1 MSDAHPAR
9 RSFVA
14 RYGPQDSIS
23 PDDLESGLKWLQRNA
38 ILGKIMNTL
47 TVGAFLTAFALE
59 IGASN
64 AVIGVLAAVPQ
75 LGNIG
80 QLLGVYLIERLR
92 VRRAVCIGFGMAVR
106 PMLLVIATSVLIPNH
121 VAALAVLVA
130 ALAVRYLLGS
140 VMLCSWNS
148 WLRDLVPDD
157 QRAGFLARNLRAT
170 TFFGML
176 ISLSAAAFIDGW
188 RAWQVADPKFAY
200 SLIFITA
207 FVIGCYN
214 VYTLT
219 RIPEPRMATPKE
231 KLDLL
236 DVLKRPI
243 ADLHFRQALLFFGSW
258 NFAINLATP
267 FFTVHMLKRLDL
279 DLMTVILFAVISQT
293 ANILAVPQW
302 GRLVE
307 RYSSKAVLSVCA
319 PAFLLSVLAWTL
331 TTFPDRYILT
341 LPVLFMIH
349 VVTGMATA
357 GVAVASGNLGM
368 KLAPRG
374 EATAYLSANSLVN
387 SLAAGVAPV
396 IGGLLAD
403 FFLSRGFS
411 VLFYWESPQAGIMIE
426 AVRIQEWD
434 FFFIFAAVLG
444 LYSLH
449 RLSII
454 HEAGAVKEGPVLAE
468 FMQAARDGLRTL
480 STVAGLFAV
489 TDFRFGFR
497 RRQVRRHRGSGPPG
511 APEPVV
517 APPPQG

>member
-1 MSDAHPAR
+1 MSDAHPAK
-9 RSFVA
+9 RSFAA
-14 RYGPQDSIS
+14 RYAPQDSIS
-23 PDDLESGLKWLQRNA
+23 PDELESGLKWLQRNA
-38 ILGKIMNTL
+38 VLGKIMNTL

-64 AVIGVLAAVPQ
+64 AAIGVLAAVPQ
-75 LGNIG
+75 LGNVG

-92 VRRAVCIGFGMAVR
+92 VRRAVCIGFGMMVR
-106 PMLLVIATSVLIPNH
+106 PMLLVIAAAVLIPSPM
-121 VAALAVLVA
+121 VALAVLVV

-176 ISLSAAAFIDGW
+176 ISLAAAGFIDGW
-188 RAWQVADPKFAY
+188 RTWQVADPKFAY
-200 SLIFITA
+200 SLIFLTA

-219 RIPEPRMATPKE
+219 KIPEPRMAAAKE
-231 KLDLL
+231 KFDLL
-236 DVLKRPI
+236 KVLKRPI
-243 ADLHFRQALLFFGSW
+243 RDLHYRQSLMFFGSW

-267 FFTVHMLKRLDL
+267 FFTVHMLQRLDL

-293 ANILAVPQW
+293 ANILALPQW
-302 GRLVE
+302 GRLIE

-319 PAFLLSVLAWTL
+319 PAFLLCILAWTL

-349 VVTGMATA
+349 VVTGTATA
-357 GVAVASGNLGM
+357 GVAVASGNLAM
-368 KLAPRG
+368 KMAPRG
-374 EATAYLSANSLVN
+374 GATAYLSANSLVN

-403 FFLSRGFS
+403 FFLTRGFS

-449 RLSII
+449 RLSTV
-454 HEAGAVKEGPVLAE
+454 HEEGAVKEGPVLAE

-480 STVAGLFAV
+480 STVAGLYAV

-497 RRQVRRHRGSGPPG
+497 RRKTKRRGSRPPHP
-511 APEPVV
+511 PEPVV

>member
-1 MSDAHPAR
+1 MPDSTPGK
-9 RSFVA
+9 RSLPD

-23 PDDLESGLKWLQRNA
+23 PDALESGLKWLQRNA
-38 ILGKIMNTL
+38 VLGKIMNTL
-47 TVGAFLTAFALE
+47 TVGAFLTAFAVQ

-75 LGNIG
+75 LGNVG

-92 VRRAVCIGFGMAVR
+92 VRRAICIGFGMVVR
-106 PMLLVIATSVLIPNH
+106 PMLLMIAAAVLIPSQT
-121 VAALAVLVA
+121 VALVVLVCALAI
-130 ALAVRYLLGS
+130 RYLLGS

-157 QRAGFLARNLRAT
+157 KRAGFLARNLRAT

-176 ISLSAAAFIDGW
+176 ISLAAAGFIDGW
-188 RAWQVADPKFAY
+188 RTWHIADPKFAY
-200 SLIFITA
+200 SLIFFAA
-207 FVIGCYN
+207 FVIGCVN

-219 RIPEPRMATPKE
+219 RIPEPRMAVPKE
-231 KLDLL
+231 KFNLFK
-236 DVLKRPI
+236 VLKRPI
-243 ADLHFRQALLFFGSW
+243 ADLQYRQALIFFGSW

-293 ANILAVPQW
+293 ANILALPQW
-302 GRLVE
+302 GKLIE
-307 RYSSKAVLSVCA
+307 RYSCKAVLSVCA
-319 PAFLLSVLAWTL
+319 PAFLLCILAWTL
-331 TTFPDRYILT
+331 TTYPDRYVLT
-341 LPVLFMIH
+341 LPILFMIH

-357 GVAVASGNLGM
+357 GVAVASSNLVM
-368 KLAPRG
+368 KMAPRG

-387 SLAAGVAPV
+387 SLASGVAPV

-411 VLFYWESPQAGIMIE
+411 VLFYWETPQAGIMIE

-449 RLSII
+449 RLTVVQ
-454 HEAGAVKEGPVLAE
+454 EEGTVKEGPVLVE
-468 FMQAARDGLRTL
+468 FMLAARDNLRTL

-489 TDFRFGFR
+489 SDFRFDFKRLRRKR
-497 RRQVRRHRGSGPPG
+497 RRRSKTSRAPASTGGSPL
-511 APEPVV
+511 
-517 APPPQG
+517 QG

>member
-1 MSDAHPAR
+1 MLKTDPAR
-9 RSFVA
+9 RSFA
-14 RYGPQDSIS
+14 DRYGPQVQIS
-23 PDDLESGLKWLQRNA
+23 PAELESGLKWLQRNA
-38 ILGKIMNTL
+38 VLGKIMNTL

-75 LGNIG
+75 LGNVG

-92 VRRAVCIGFGMAVR
+92 VRRAVCIGFGMLVR
-106 PMLLVIATSVLIPNH
+106 PMLLVIAASVLIPDPT
-121 VAALAVLVA
+121 VALTVLVC

-176 ISLSAAAFIDGW
+176 ISIAAAAFIDGW
-188 RAWQVADPKFAY
+188 RTWHVADPKYAY
-200 SLIFITA
+200 SLIFLVA
-207 FVIGCYN
+207 FAIGCYN

-219 RIPEPRMATPKE
+219 KIPEPRMAAPKE
-231 KLDLL
+231 RFDLL
-236 DVLKRPI
+236 KVLKRPI
-243 ADLHFRQALLFFGSW
+243 ADLRYRQVLMFFGSW
-258 NFAINLATP
+258 NFAVNLATP

-293 ANILAVPQW
+293 ANILALPQW

-319 PAFLLSVLAWTL
+319 PLFLLCILAWTL
-331 TTFPDRYILT
+331 TTWPDRYILT
-341 LPVLFMIH
+341 LPVLFVIH
-349 VVTGMATA
+349 VLSGTATA
-357 GVAVASGNLGM
+357 GVAVASSNLAM
-368 KLAPRG
+368 KMAPRG

-387 SLAAGVAPV
+387 SLASGVAPV

-403 FFLSRGFS
+403 FFLTHGFS
-411 VLFYWESPQAGIMIE
+411 VLFYWESPQAGVMFEALRIE
-426 AVRIQEWD
+426 QWD
-434 FFFIFAAVLG
+434 FFFVFAAAIG

-454 HEAGAVKEGPVLAE
+454 HEEGTIKETAVLAE

-480 STVAGLFAV
+480 STVAGLYAV
-489 TDFRFGFR
+489 IDFPFGFR
-497 RRQVRRHRGSGPPG
+497 RRKTKRRGSRPPR
-511 APEPVV
+511 PLESVV